1 MKNVKIKYI
10 NKSGFLSSLE
20 FYSLD
25 EAIEVYNSSLNLDDI
40 LSVLIFNNGIWE
52 SYTSNILSNK

>member
-20 FYSLD
+20 FYNLD
-25 EAIEVYNSSLNLDDI
+25 EAIEVYNSCLNLDDI

-52 SYTSNILSNK
+52 SYTTDILNK

>member
-10 NKSGFLSSLE
+10 NKNGFLSSLE
-20 FYSLD
+20 FYNLD
-25 EAIEVYNSSLNLDDI
+25 EAIKVYSSCLNLDDI

-52 SYTSNILSNK
+52 SYTSNILNK

>member
-10 NKSGFLSSLE
+10 NKNGFLSSLE
-20 FYSLD
+20 FYNLN
-25 EAIEVYNSSLNLDDI
+25 EAIEVYNSCLNLDDI

>member
-20 FYSLD
+20 FYNLD
-25 EAIEVYNSSLNLDDI
+25 EAIEVYNSCLNLDDI

-52 SYTSNILSNK
+52 SYTIDILNK

>member
-52 SYTSNILSNK
+52 SYTIDILNK

>member
-20 FYSLD
+20 FYNLD
-25 EAIEVYNSSLNLDDI
+25 EAIEVYNSCLNLDDI

-52 SYTSNILSNK
+52 SYTTDILKK

>member
-20 FYSLD
+20 FYNLD
-25 EAIEVYNSSLNLDDI
+25 EAIEVYNSCLNLDDI

>member
-10 NKSGFLSSLE
+10 NKNGFLSSLE
-20 FYSLD
+20 FYNLD
-25 EAIEVYNSSLNLDDI
+25 EAIEVYNSCLNLDDI